1 MMDNS
6 ILNAASPNVAEI
18 KCRAEGQWT
27 SILSSICGL
36 SHQQLNPS
44 VHGPCP
50 KCGGTDRF
58 RAMDDVARTGALF
71 CNQCFSKRNG
81 DGFAAIQWYLECNF
95 PRALQLVADAVGHVG
110 TSHQTQG
117 SSKATSQPEK
127 PKKVHATKD
136 AAVKA
141 ITWSFAK
148 NGRIDKERKPDFPCT
163 YQNGDGSEAGL
174 VVRWN
179 LPDGRKTFGQLTK
192 VDGGWIVG
200 GMPEPRP
207 LLNLP
212 EVIKAETVYVTEG
225 EKAAVALLRIGV
237 VPTTPSQGAKSPQ
250 LSDWSRLNGKRV
262 VILPDNDKDG
272 ELFAVRVLQL
282 IREQSPEATVEVKRL
297 KDLWPEI
304 PEKGDA
310 FDWLQTVENIEPA
323 VQQAQLE
330 ALPARTW
337 EYHKPAADLVEKAKA
352 TPAIASFAGQTA
364 SELWPL
370 ADEPVKWMVE
380 NVFSLEQPTVIGARK
395 KSLKT
400 TLLSSLVVS
409 LVTGYPW
416 LGRFKIPQKFKVLF
430 VTGEATKRAAIRK
443 VRRAADALN
452 LRAEDLSGLRI
463 EAVNFPKFPRAE
475 DLAAIAADIELHSI
489 DIVVIDPLY
498 RGMDA
503 SINAQNIF
511 AMGDA
516 LGKFMDACS
525 PASVILS
532 HHVKKSA
539 QFDKSEL
546 PDLDD
551 LSQAGVAEFAGN
563 YMLIG
568 RLAKY
573 EGDGQHDL
581 AISFGGRDEQFSQYR
596 LQFDERK
603 FEGHLTGL
611 KDHVAH
617 KEQQAENRK
626 VVEMLGKVVEE
637 LKALPDHQT
646 SESSLAGL
654 CSTKPNRQPFRDAL
668 KTLETR
674 AVIVCLRDFK
684 PPNSRACKGWKLV
697 EPTSDKT
704 TSDSVRGLV

>member
-1 MMDNS
+1 MTRLS
-6 ILNAASPNVAEI
+6 YLESTRQSA
-18 KCRAEGQWT
+18 RGQWIP
-27 SILSSICGL
+27 ILKSVCGL
-36 SHQQLNPS
+36 TDQQLDPS
-44 VHGPCP
+44 SHGPCP
-50 KCGGTDRF
+50 KCGGNDRF
-58 RAMDDVARTGALF
+58 RALNDVAETGALY
-71 CNQCFSKRNG
+71 CNQCFSKGNG
-81 DGFAAIQWYLECNF
+81 DGFAAIQWLLGCQF
-95 PRALQLVADAVGHVG
+95 TKALTLVARAIGQAND
-110 TSHQTQG
+110 
-117 SSKATSQPEK
+117 SSKQAISHTASGKTIHP
-127 PKKVHATKD
+127 TKER
-136 AAVKA
+136 AIKA
-141 ITWSFAK
+141 IAWSYAK
-148 NGRIDKERKPDFPCT
+148 KGQIDVERKPDSQVT
-163 YQNGDGSEAGL
+163 YQKEDGSEAGL

-179 LPDGRKTFGQLTK
+179 LSGARKTFGQLTK
-192 VDGGWIVG
+192 LDDGWICE

-212 EVIKAETVYVTEG
+212 AVIKAETVYVTEG
-225 EKAAVALLRIGV
+225 EKAAVELLKIGV

-250 LSDWSRLNGKRV
+250 LSDWSRLNGKCV

-272 ELFAVRVLQL
+272 DLFAVRVLQL
-282 IREQSPEATVEVKRL
+282 IREQSPEATVEVKLL
-297 KDLWPEI
+297 KDLWPDI
-304 PEKGDA
+304 PDKGDA
-310 FDWLQTVENIEPA
+310 FDWLQTIENIEPT

-337 EYHKPAADLVEKAKA
+337 QYASPAADPVRK
-352 TPAIASFAGQTA
+352 TQPASGAASFAGQTA

-416 LGRFKIPQKFKVLF
+416 LGKFKIPQKFKVLF
-430 VTGEATKRAAIRK
+430 VTGEATQRAAIRK
-443 VRRAADALN
+443 VRRAADSLN
-452 LRAEDLSGLRI
+452 LQAEDLSGLRI
-463 EAVNFPKFPRAE
+463 EAVNFPKFPRDE
-475 DLAAIAADIELHSI
+475 DLAAIAADIAQHSI

-596 LQFDERK
+596 LQFDESK
-603 FEGHLTGL
+603 FEGHLTNL
-611 KDHVAH
+611 RDHVTH

-626 VVEMLGKVVEE
+626 VVEMMGKVVEE

-654 CSTKPNRQPFRDAL
+654 CSTKTDRKPFRDAL
-668 KTLETR
+668 KTLDTR
-674 AVIVCLRDFK
+674 GVIVCLRDFK

-697 EPTSDKT
+697 DLTSDKT

>member
-1 MMDNS
+1 MIASHDS
-6 ILNAASPNVAEI
+6 ETVRQAACGRWIDIHIS
-18 KCRAEGQWT
+18 
-27 SILSSICGL
+27 LGL
-36 SHQQLNPS
+36 SEQQLNPN

-58 RAMDDVARTGALF
+58 RALDDVAECGALF
-71 CNQCFSKRNG
+71 CNQCFFKGNG
-81 DGFAAIQWYLECNF
+81 DGFAAIQWYRGCSF
-95 PRALQLVADAVGHVG
+95 PEAVKLVADVLPIQNTGQSTNGQHP
-110 TSHQTQG
+110 SM
-117 SSKATSQPEK
+117 SKSEK
-127 PKKVHATKD
+127 PKKIHATKD
-136 AAVKA
+136 GAVKA
-141 ITWSFAK
+141 ISWAYAK
-148 NGRIDKERKPDFPCT
+148 NGQIDQERKPDGQWT
-163 YQNGDGSEAGL
+163 YQHADGTEAGL

-179 LPDGRKTFGQLTK
+179 LQDGKKTFGQLTK

-200 GMPEPRP
+200 GMPAPRP

-212 EVIKAETVYVTEG
+212 GVIEAETVYVTEG
-225 EKAAVALLRIGV
+225 EKAAVSLLRIGV

-250 LSDWSRLNGKRV
+250 LSDWSVLDGKHV
-262 VILPDNDKDG
+262 VLLPDNDKDG
-272 ELFAVRVLQL
+272 DIFAVRVLQL
-282 IREQSPEATVEVKRL
+282 IREQAPEATVEIKLL
-297 KDLWPEI
+297 KDLWADI
-304 PEKGDA
+304 PEKGDV
-310 FDWLQTVENIEPA
+310 FDWLKSFEQIEPA
-323 VQQAQLE
+323 VQQGQLE
-330 ALPARTW
+330 ALPNRAWQYDSPTVD
-337 EYHKPAADLVEKAKA
+337 KAATASIGKTSSPPVG
-352 TPAIASFAGQTA
+352 ASFAGQTA

-400 TLLSSLVVS
+400 TLLSALVVS
-409 LVTGYPW
+409 LATGYPW
-416 LGRFKIPQKFKVLF
+416 LGQFKIPRKFNVLF

-452 LRAEDLSGLRI
+452 LQAEDLTGLRI
-463 EAVNFPKFPRAE
+463 EAVNFPKFPRDA
-475 DLAAIAADIELHSI
+475 DLAAIAADIEQHHI

-498 RGMDA
+498 RGMDGT
-503 SINAQNIF
+503 INAQNIF

-516 LGKFMDACS
+516 LGKFMDACN

-573 EGDGQHDL
+573 VGDGQHDL
-581 AISFGGRDEQFSQYR
+581 AISFGGRDEQFSEYR
-596 LQFDERK
+596 LQFDERA
-603 FEGHLTGL
+603 FSGRLTNL

-617 KEQQAENRK
+617 KEQQAENSK

-637 LKALPDHQT
+637 LKGLPEHQT

-654 CSTKPNRQPFRDAL
+654 CSTKTDRKPFRDAL
-668 KTLETR
+668 KTLEGR
-674 AVIVCLRDFK
+674 GVIVCLRDFK

-704 TSDSVRGLV
+704 TSDTVRGLV